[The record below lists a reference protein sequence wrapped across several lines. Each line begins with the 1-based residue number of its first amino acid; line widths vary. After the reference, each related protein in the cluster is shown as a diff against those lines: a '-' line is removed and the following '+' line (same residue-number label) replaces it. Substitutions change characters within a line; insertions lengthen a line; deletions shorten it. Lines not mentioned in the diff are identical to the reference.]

1 MFQQARHGLNL
12 TGEEKGEEGMG
23 RVKVSTWKFEWD
35 IRTHCAHGQWEF
47 FRQWHRADPYQS
59 LIDMF
64 RILAET
70 RRAQEEIEAQ
80 DYEAEC
86 QEMLA
91 RQEGLAFG
99 MDADDTAFMAPIDA
113 ENSVEAE
120 AVEAVEAEEAEVA
133 DAEEAPIIA
142 VRSGRRLTPEEWALR
157 GAEAV
162 ENTEEAPII
171 AIRSGQRLT
180 PEELAILRAE
190 KMEDLVDE
198 WESSRH

>member
-12 TGEEKGEEGMG
+12 TAEEEGMG
-23 RVKVSTWKFEWD
+23 RVKVPSWKFEWD
-35 IRTHCAHGQWEF
+35 IRTHCAHGQWDF

-70 RRAQEEIEAQ
+70 RRAQEEIEAR

-120 AVEAVEAEEAEVA
+120 AEEAEDTEVA

-142 VRSGRRLTPEEWALR
+142 VPSGQRLTPEEWAL
-157 GAEAV
+157 
-162 ENTEEAPII
+162 
-171 AIRSGQRLT
+171 
-180 PEELAILRAE
+180 LRAE

-198 WESSRH
+198 WESSRY

>member
-12 TGEEKGEEGMG
+12 TVEEEREEGMG
-23 RVKVSTWKFEWD
+23 RVKVPTWKFEWD
-35 IRTHCAHGQWEF
+35 IRTHCAHGQWDF
-47 FRQWHRADPYQS
+47 FRRWHRADPYQS

-70 RRAQEEIEAQ
+70 RRAQEEIEAR

-113 ENSVEAE
+113 ENSGEAE
-120 AVEAVEAEEAEVA
+120 AEAE
-133 DAEEAPIIA
+133 AEEAPIIA

-162 ENTEEAPII
+162 KEEAVEEAPII
-171 AIRSGQRLT
+171 AVPSGQRLT
-180 PEELAILRAE
+180 PEEWALLRAE

-198 WESSRH
+198 WESSRY

>member
-12 TGEEKGEEGMG
+12 TGEEEGEEGMG
-23 RVKVSTWKFEWD
+23 RVKVPTWKFEWD
-35 IRTHCAHGQWEF
+35 IRTHCAHGQWDF
-47 FRQWHRADPYQS
+47 FRRWHRADPYQS

-91 RQEGLAFG
+91 QQEGLAFQ
-99 MDADDTAFMAPIDA
+99 MDADDTVPMAAMDA
-113 ENSVEAE
+113 ENSVDADAVEEE
-120 AVEAVEAEEAEVA
+120 AVEEAEEEAVE
-133 DAEEAPIIA
+133 DAPIIA

-157 GAEAV
+157 GAEAI
-162 ENTEEAPII
+162 EEAPII
-171 AIRSGQRLT
+171 AVPSGQRLT
-180 PEELAILRAE
+180 PEEWALLRAE

-198 WESSRH
+198 WESSRY

>member
-12 TGEEKGEEGMG
+12 TGEEEGMG
-23 RVKVSTWKFEWD
+23 RVKVPTWKFEWD
-35 IRTHCAHGQWEF
+35 IRTHCSHGQWDF
-47 FRQWHRADPYQS
+47 FRRWHRADPYQS

-70 RRAQEEIEAQ
+70 RQAQEEIEAR

-99 MDADDTAFMAPIDA
+99 MDADDTVPMAVMDA

-120 AVEAVEAEEAEVA
+120 AEGAEEEAVEAEEAEE
-133 DAEEAPIIA
+133 AEEAPIIA
-142 VRSGRRLTPEEWALR
+142 VRSGRRLTAEEWAL
-157 GAEAV
+157 
-162 ENTEEAPII
+162 
-171 AIRSGQRLT
+171 
-180 PEELAILRAE
+180 LRAE

-198 WESSRH
+198 WESSRY

>member
-1 MFQQARHGLNL
+1 
-12 TGEEKGEEGMG
+12 
-23 RVKVSTWKFEWD
+23 
-35 IRTHCAHGQWEF
+35 
-47 FRQWHRADPYQS
+47 
-59 LIDMF
+59 MF

-70 RRAQEEIEAQ
+70 RRAQEEIEAR

-99 MDADDTAFMAPIDA
+99 MDADDTVPIAVMDA
-113 ENSVEAE
+113 ENSVEADAE
-120 AVEAVEAEEAEVA
+120 EAEEAEEEAV
-133 DAEEAPIIA
+133 EEAPIIA

-162 ENTEEAPII
+162 EEAPIL
-171 AIRSGQRLT
+171 AVRSGQRLT
-180 PEELAILRAE
+180 PEEWAILRAE

-198 WESSRH
+198 WESSRY

>member
-1 MFQQARHGLNL
+1 V
-12 TGEEKGEEGMG
+12 EEEGGEEGMG
-23 RVKVSTWKFEWD
+23 RVKVPTWKFEWD
-35 IRTHCAHGQWEF
+35 IRTHCAHGQWDF
-47 FRQWHRADPYQS
+47 FRRWHRADPYQS

-70 RRAQEEIEAQ
+70 RRAQEEIEAR

-91 RQEGLAFG
+91 QQEGLAFG
-99 MDADDTAFMAPIDA
+99 MDADDTVPMAAMDA

-120 AVEAVEAEEAEVA
+120 EEAVETEEAVEEAEEEAV
-133 DAEEAPIIA
+133 EEAPIIA

-162 ENTEEAPII
+162 EEAPII
-171 AIRSGQRLT
+171 AVPSGQRLT
-180 PEELAILRAE
+180 PEEWALLRAE

-198 WESSRH
+198 WESSRY